1 MWFPQLE
8 RVEVCCIM
16 TIGRYMQHTWNKLE
30 PWTFCASPMPQG
42 EQSITQTAGPVA
54 RHHIHPPSST
64 LSFTPSL
71 TSLSSMICK
80 YTYLTFLLWLSDTS
94 RTRCLDIIAPR
105 EVISLEPIDQPL
117 LSDPSCPHLPFV
129 WWLGCPR
136 RFWRYILGNSSSKG
150 NLISYSLSNWSK

>member
-1 MWFPQLE
+1 
-8 RVEVCCIM
+8 
-16 TIGRYMQHTWNKLE
+16 
-30 PWTFCASPMPQG
+30 MPQG
-42 EQSITQTAGPVA
+42 EQSITLTAGPVA
-54 RHHIHPPSST
+54 CHHIHPPSST

-94 RTRCLDIIAPR
+94 QTRCLDIIASR

-136 RFWRYILGNSSSKG
+136 RCWRYVLGNSSAKR
-150 NLISYSLSNWSK
+150 NLISFSFSNWSKWEVECKEKGRKWLRLKIQCDSLVTEAAAAKKEVWEQF